1 MVNGEYEV
9 KLVAL
14 DASAGIQEWKL
25 GSIKIWFKEGQ
36 FETNNQGVNKNY
48 LLKETVI
55 AQFPPPNQKEKNP
68 LLPLAFILAIIGAFI
83 FHMMQQAQQKANL
96 KRIDFWGSLFILNL
110 VAICGILTAFWL
122 QVNLI
127 DTLWALL
134 FITPFTLFLFSQG
147 LAGSASCD
155 IPN

>member
-1 MVNGEYEV
+1 MNSLAAFDPSLSIYAGKTNFTEKFDLVNGEYEV

-68 LLPLAFILAIIGAFI
+68 LVSPHPMST
-83 FHMMQQAQQKANL
+83 FH
-96 KRIDFWGSLFILNL
+96 
-110 VAICGILTAFWL
+110 
-122 QVNLI
+122 
-127 DTLWALL
+127 
-134 FITPFTLFLFSQG
+134 
-147 LAGSASCD
+147 AS
-155 IPN
+155 

>member
-1 MVNGEYEV
+1 MNSLAAFDPSLSIYAGKTNFTEKFDLVNGEYEV

-68 LLPLAFILAIIGAFI
+68 LV
-83 FHMMQQAQQKANL
+83 
-96 KRIDFWGSLFILNL
+96 SLHPMSTRFMILNH
-110 VAICGILTAFWL
+110 IFWHFSY
-122 QVNLI
+122 
-127 DTLWALL
+127 LW
-134 FITPFTLFLFSQG
+134 PSSWQS
-147 LAGSASCD
+147 SAHSSTT
-155 IPN
+155 